1 MVSVDSWHLA
11 VDVPQ
16 STASP
21 LAAELH
27 STAPMTTSTPSPRGG
42 RALAWY
48 SLALGVAGAALLTKA
63 PSGSAWAV
71 YGFGCLA
78 LAVCCLIMAAH
89 RTLSARYDAG
99 KPGLLELVAARVA
112 GVQQAGRSAIRAVTP
127 QPRSAPVVGLGAARA
142 GLSGMGVTQAR
153 VIRSE
158 WTKFHSLRSTK
169 VVLFVAA
176 LVTIG
181 FAAIVGAV
189 VAAQWDSLDPI
200 SRARFRA
207 ATDPLQGVALSQL
220 AVGVL
225 GVLLISGEYATG
237 MIRSSLTVVP
247 RRLPMLWGKL
257 TVFAAVVGATCLAST
272 FVAFYVGQALLA
284 RKDLSVGIT
293 APHALRG
300 VCGAALYLVVIGIM
314 GLGLGTL
321 LRNTAAAIS
330 SLVALLFVV
339 PIVLNFLPQ
348 SFSHHVTP
356 YLPDS
361 AGSALWAHTDGWQV
375 SSPTAALLVLCA
387 WAGGLMAAATW
398 RLLWDDA

>member
-1 MVSVDSWHLA
+1 MI
-11 VDVPQ
+11 
-16 STASP
+16 
-21 LAAELH
+21 E
-27 STAPMTTSTPSPRGG
+27 STPSSNSG

-48 SLALGVAGAALLTKA
+48 GLALGVAGAALLAKS
-63 PSGSAWAV
+63 PPGSGWKL

-78 LAVCCLIMAAH
+78 LAVGCLILAVQ
-89 RTLSARYDAG
+89 RTLTARYDAG
-99 KPGLLELVAARVA
+99 KPGVLELVTGAVA
-112 GVQQAGRSAIRAVTP
+112 GARQAGRSAVRAVTP
-127 QPRSAPVVGLGAARA
+127 RPRSRPVVGLGAARA
-142 GLSGMGVTQAR
+142 ELAGLGVTQVR

-176 LVTIG
+176 LITIG

-189 VAAQWDSLDPI
+189 VAAQWDTLDPI

-247 RRLPMLWGKL
+247 RRMPMLWGKL
-257 TVFAAVVGATCLAST
+257 AVFATVVGATCLAST

-284 RKDLSVGIT
+284 RKDLDVGIGS
-293 APHALRG
+293 PHALRG
-300 VCGAALYLVVIGIM
+300 VFGAALYLVIIGLM

-330 SLVALLFVV
+330 SLVAVLFVL
-339 PIVLNFLPQ
+339 PIVLNFLPR

-361 AGSALWAHTDGWQV
+361 AGVTFWAHADGWQI
-375 SSPTAALLVLCA
+375 SSPAAALLVLCA
-387 WAGGLMAAATW
+387 WAGALIAAGAW
-398 RLLWDDA
+398 RLMRDDA

>member
-1 MVSVDSWHLA
+1 
-11 VDVPQ
+11 
-16 STASP
+16 
-21 LAAELH
+21 
-27 STAPMTTSTPSPRGG
+27 MTTSNSSPRGG
-42 RALAWY
+42 RALDWY
-48 SLALGVAGAALLTKA
+48 SLAVGVAGAALLAKA
-63 PSGSAWAV
+63 PPGSGWAV

-78 LAVCCLIMAAH
+78 LALCCLIMAAQ
-89 RTLSARYDAG
+89 RTLRARDAAG
-99 KPGLLELVAARVA
+99 KPGMLELATA
-112 GVQQAGRSAIRAVTP
+112 GAGRVQQAGRSTLRAVTP
-127 QPRSAPVVGLGAARA
+127 RPRSAPVSGLGTARVE
-142 GLSGMGVTQAR
+142 LSGVAVTQVR

-189 VAAQWDSLDPI
+189 VAAQWDTLDPM

-272 FVAFYVGQALLA
+272 VAAFYVGQALLA
-284 RKDLSVGIT
+284 RKDLAVGIT

-300 VCGAALYLVVIGIM
+300 VVGAAVYLVMIGIM

-330 SLVALLFVV
+330 ALVALLFVV
-339 PIVLNFLPQ
+339 PIVLNFLPH
-348 SFSHHVTP
+348 SVTHRVGP

-361 AGSALWAHTDGWQV
+361 AGAAFWSHTEGWHV
-375 SSPTAALLVLCA
+375 ASPAAALLVLCA
-387 WAGGLMAAATW
+387 WAGALTAAGTW
-398 RLLWDDA
+398 RLLRDDA